1 MARQPAATTDGATT
15 DTSAD
20 TSAGKP
26 DGRRTDT
33 RARIHEVALEVFAEH
48 GYERATMREIADR
61 LGVTRPALYYHYRSK
76 EDILASVHDDLAA
89 SVDELLE
96 WARGRPATRATRR
109 ELLVRLRALMSG
121 PWRAFS
127 RFAQSNEAAMRDLS
141 ATAGFAR
148 RMDEIGALLS
158 PADTVQGRIKG
169 RLALTALFMATARGG
184 QLGGTDAE
192 RMAAALDVADS
203 LVK

>member
-1 MARQPAATTDGATT
+1 MARQPTAPGTVT
-15 DTSAD
+15 
-20 TSAGKP
+20 

-48 GYERATMREIADR
+48 GYERATMLQIADR

-76 EDILASVHDDLAA
+76 EDILASVHDELAT
-89 SVDELLE
+89 SVDALLA
-96 WARGRPATRATRR
+96 WANEQPATRAVRR
-109 ELLVRLRALMSG
+109 ELVQRLHELMSG

-127 RFAQSNEAAMRDLS
+127 RFAQANEAAMRDLS

-148 RMDEIGALLS
+148 RMDDVGALLS
-158 PADTVQGRIKG
+158 PADTVEGRLKG

-184 QLGGTDAE
+184 QLGGSDAD
-192 RMAAALDVADS
+192 RMAAALDVANS

>member
-1 MARQPAATTDGATT
+1 MARQPTAPGTVT
-15 DTSAD
+15 
-20 TSAGKP
+20 

-48 GYERATMREIADR
+48 GYERATMLQIADR

-76 EDILASVHDDLAA
+76 EDILASVHDELAT
-89 SVDELLE
+89 SVDALLA
-96 WARGRPATRATRR
+96 WANERPATRAVRR
-109 ELLVRLRALMSG
+109 ELLQRLNELMSG

-127 RFAQSNEAAMRDLS
+127 RFAQANEAAMRDLS

-148 RMDEIGALLS
+148 RMDDVGALLS
-158 PADTVQGRIKG
+158 PADTVEGRLKG

-184 QLGGTDAE
+184 QLGGSDAD
-192 RMAAALDVADS
+192 RMAAALDVANS